1 MNSFALSWPRMVRP
15 HFESGALHPS
25 PRDVKLDLLTTMR
38 ENWFYMSQTRKHSF
52 WSVLSQRSEWF
63 FVLPSLLLLALLALP
78 VLALLWRAGTTGMLM
93 FIAQPSAVAALRLSL
108 VTSTL
113 SMLIAIATGTPLA
126 FVLARRRFTG
136 KTFLELVIDLPI
148 VLPPSVAGIA
158 LLIAFG
164 RQGVFGTWLSLFGI
178 SLPFTT
184 TAVILAQTF
193 VSAPLFVRAARIG
206 FAQIEHQLV
215 EAAYVEGSN
224 EWQLFRFLMFPLAGR
239 AVLSGAILAWT
250 RAIGE
255 FGATILFAGNLEG
268 ITQTMPLAIYLGLE
282 RSLNVALALS
292 TLLVVVSFVLLLVT
306 RRLESHKE
314 SHSN

>member
-1 MNSFALSWPRMVRP
+1 MPQNRKSFFLSRV
-15 HFESGALHPS
+15 S
-25 PRDVKLDLLTTMR
+25 PPT
-38 ENWFYMSQTRKHSF
+38 
-52 WSVLSQRSEWF
+52 EWL

-78 VLALLWRAGTTGMLM
+78 VVALLWRAGVEGIFT

-108 VTSTL
+108 VTS
-113 SMLIAIATGTPLA
+113 SFSVLIAILTGTPLA
-126 FVLARRRFTG
+126 FVLARRKFSG

-164 RQGVFGTWLSLFGI
+164 RQGLFGDWLNAVGI

-184 TAVILAQTF
+184 TAVVLAQTF

-206 FAQIEHQLV
+206 FAEIDHQIV

-224 EWQLFRFLMFPLAGR
+224 EWQLFRFLMLPLAGR
-239 AVLSGAILAWT
+239 GILSGAILAWT

-268 ITQTMPLAIYLGLE
+268 VTQTMPLAIYLGLE
-282 RSLNVALALS
+282 RSLNIALALS
-292 TLLVVVSFVLLLVT
+292 TVLVFVSFLLLFVT
-306 RRLESHKE
+306 RRLEDHKDR
-314 SHSN
+314 SMN

>member
-1 MNSFALSWPRMVRP
+1 M
-15 HFESGALHPS
+15 
-25 PRDVKLDLLTTMR
+25 RDVWLL
-38 ENWFYMSQTRKHSF
+38 MSQLRKPF
-52 WSVLSQRSEWF
+52 FQLGLSPLTEWL

-78 VLALLWRAGTTGMLM
+78 VLALLWRAGVDGMFV
-93 FIAQPSAVAALRLSL
+93 FITQPSALAALRLSL
-108 VTSTL
+108 LTSTL
-113 SMLIAIATGTPLA
+113 SVLIAIVTGTPLA
-126 FVLARRRFTG
+126 FVLARRKFTG

-164 RQGVFGTWLSLFGI
+164 RQGVFGAWLNMLGI
-178 SLPFTT
+178 NLPFTT

-206 FAQIEHQLV
+206 FAEIEHQVV

-224 EWQLFRFLMFPLAGR
+224 EWQLFRFVMFPLAGR
-239 AVLSGAILAWT
+239 AILSGAILAWT

-268 ITQTMPLAIYLGLE
+268 VTQTMPLAIYLGLE
-282 RSLNVALALS
+282 RSLSIALALS
-292 TLLVVVSFVLLLVT
+292 TVLVFVSFLLLFVT
-306 RRLESHKE
+306 RRLEGHKDG
-314 SHSN
+314 STN

>member
-1 MNSFALSWPRMVRP
+1 MPQKHKRFFQAL
-15 HFESGALHPS
+15 
-25 PRDVKLDLLTTMR
+25 
-38 ENWFYMSQTRKHSF
+38 
-52 WSVLSQRSEWF
+52 LSRNSEWL

-78 VLALLWRAGTTGMLM
+78 VLALLWRAGTSGMLR
-93 FIAQPSAVAALRLSL
+93 FITQPSAVAALRLSL
-108 VTSTL
+108 WTS
-113 SMLIAIATGTPLA
+113 SISVLIAIATGTPLA
-126 FVLARRRFTG
+126 FVLARREFAG

-164 RQGVFGTWLSLFGI
+164 RQGVFGAWLSAFGI

-206 FAQIEHQLV
+206 FVEVEHQLV

-224 EWQLFRFLMFPLAGR
+224 EWQLFRFVMFPLAGR
-239 AVLSGAILAWT
+239 AVLAGAILAWT
-250 RAIGE
+250 RAVGE

-268 ITQTMPLAIYLGLE
+268 VTQTMPLAIYLGLE
-282 RSLNVALALS
+282 RSLNIALALS
-292 TLLVVVSFVLLLVT
+292 TLLVIVSFLLLLVT
-306 RRLESHKE
+306 RRLENHRDGTV
-314 SHSN
+314 H

>member
-1 MNSFALSWPRMVRP
+1 MLQNRNLFQSR
-15 HFESGALHPS
+15 
-25 PRDVKLDLLTTMR
+25 
-38 ENWFYMSQTRKHSF
+38 
-52 WSVLSQRSEWF
+52 LSQHTEWL
-63 FVLPSLLLLALLALP
+63 FVLPSLLLLGLLALP
-78 VLALLWRAGTTGMLM
+78 VLALLWRASTSTEGMFM
-93 FIAQPSAVAALRLSL
+93 SITQPSALSALRLSL
-108 VTSTL
+108 LTSTV
-113 SMLIAIATGTPLA
+113 SVFIAIVTGTPLA
-126 FVLARRRFTG
+126 FVLARRKFLG
-136 KTFLELVIDLPI
+136 KPFLELVIDLPI

-164 RQGVFGTWLSLFGI
+164 RQGLFGAWLSAVGI

-184 TAVILAQTF
+184 TAVVLAQTF

-206 FAQIEHQLV
+206 FAEIDHQIV

-268 ITQTMPLAIYLGLE
+268 VTQTMPLAIYLGLE
-282 RSLNVALALS
+282 RSLSIALALS
-292 TLLVVVSFVLLLVT
+292 TILVFVSFLLLLVT
-306 RRLESHKE
+306 RRLEDHKNN
-314 SHSN
+314 SIN